1 MILDLLDN
9 EFSVTAGI
17 ERSYQ
22 SIMCIGWQGQYSKI
36 EFHEYKMSNY
46 II

>member
-1 MILDLLDN
+1 MLDLLDN
-9 EFSVTAGI
+9 AFSMTAGI
-17 ERSYQ
+17 ERSH
-22 SIMCIGWQGQYSKI
+22 SLIMRIGWQGQYSKM